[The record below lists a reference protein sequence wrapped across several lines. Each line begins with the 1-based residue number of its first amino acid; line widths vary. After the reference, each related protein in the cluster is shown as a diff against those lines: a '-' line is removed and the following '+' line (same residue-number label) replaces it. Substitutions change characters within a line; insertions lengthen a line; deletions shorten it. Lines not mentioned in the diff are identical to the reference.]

1 MDAPPKNSGPD
12 PLQKKSDHDAD
23 NGQNVTGRL
32 QLVNGRFFRPVA
44 VSEIAW
50 ASLAE
55 LLNGSD
61 FEERLRRARDASRE
75 KGKKN
80 V

>member
-1 MDAPPKNSGPD
+1 MKPPD
-12 PLQKKSDHDAD
+12 PEKENPAVVGGANESAD
-23 NGQNVTGRL
+23 SHSKVPERL
-32 QLVNGRFFRPVA
+32 QLVNGRFCRPVA

-50 ASLAE
+50 ASLAG

-61 FEERLRRARDASRE
+61 FEERRRRARDASRE